1 MQRINL
7 VLWNSLTLF
16 GFLFYTGGLMDLLPL
31 LWPLLYFD
39 ILGNSLFVFQLEEI
53 IPGQAKERE

>member
-1 MQRINL
+1 MKQ
-7 VLWNSLTLF
+7 F

-31 LWPLLYFD
+31 PWPLLYFD